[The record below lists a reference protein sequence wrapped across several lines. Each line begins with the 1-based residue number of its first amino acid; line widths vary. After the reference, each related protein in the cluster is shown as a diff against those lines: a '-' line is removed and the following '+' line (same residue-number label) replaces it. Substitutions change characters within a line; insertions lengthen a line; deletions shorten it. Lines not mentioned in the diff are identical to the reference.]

1 MSKDNVPL
9 LIESHME
16 ILLLTVFT
24 WLVFKQIEWEKFKK
38 VGIGNPKQNGGDS
51 LSPTKESG
59 NII

>member
-1 MSKDNVPL
+1 
-9 LIESHME
+9 ME